1 MTYKLIIFDFDGI
14 IVKPN
19 SSWRN
24 AIDKLGVDNLAEE
37 LLMFSIS
44 FIESLPCV
52 GRIFKP
58 RAFLLSAAE
67 ILSGEYI
74 SNEKVVNFIKDTN
87 GYKMAIFSSNTKQF
101 IKKHLKRLGILKKFD
116 DFIVSS
122 EDVGVGKLKPDPE
135 GLKKILKITK
145 VRPHEAIYLGCG
157 HIDSMTAK
165 NAQIKFVPSLNDLE
179 QVLQEDYS
187 FDV

>member
-19 SSWRN
+19 SFGRKIIN
-24 AIDKLGVDNLAEE
+24 ILGVDYPAEGLLAY
-37 LLMFSIS
+37 
-44 FIESLPCV
+44 FITFTKLLPCV
-52 GRIFKP
+52 RRIFEP
-58 RAFLLSAAE
+58 CAFSSVTEKLSK
-67 ILSGEYI
+67 YI
-74 SNEKVVNFIKDTN
+74 PNKKVVNFIKCTN
-87 GYKMAIFSSNTKQF
+87 GYKMAIFSINTKQC
-101 IKKHLKRLGILKKFD
+101 IEEHLERRGILKKFD

-122 EDVGVGKLKPDPE
+122 EDVGVGKLKPNPE

-145 VRPHEAIYLGCG
+145 VRPHEAIYLGSG

-165 NAQIKFVPSLNDLE
+165 NAQIKFVSSLNDLE